1 MTCTQCG
8 NTCSAC
14 SADASYCTYCNSGYL
29 ILSGK
34 CYSACPSG
42 YNANYT
48 SSSCIATKVV
58 APNYYPCSIAVGVTL
73 LMAGLSKLLH
83 PVTDFVGNSL
93 AMVSLGCI
101 ASGFVL
107 LLGCLTDQTLPARL
121 LMTVSVNQ
129 SILVIL
135 SIGAIGVS
143 VALGLTFVI
152 YLCCK
157 LNGDAGLTL
166 WR

>member
-1 MTCTQCG
+1 
-8 NTCSAC
+8 
-14 SADASYCTYCNSGYL
+14 
-29 ILSGK
+29 
-34 CYSACPSG
+34 
-42 YNANYT
+42 
-48 SSSCIATKVV
+48 
-58 APNYYPCSIAVGVTL
+58 
-73 LMAGLSKLLH
+73 MAGLSKLLH

-135 SIGAIGVS
+135 SIGTIGVS